1 MYGRCEGGSR
11 CICSAKAAYKSITM
25 LSAIWSDGRTQP
37 LVYEGATDS
46 TMFETYIEKCLLPQV
61 KEGDIAIMDNLRSH
75 KRPKIIEL
83 FESKKA
89 KVIYLPPYSPDLN
102 PIEMMWSKIKALLK
116 NTMTDTLEQL
126 IESIKIAF
134 ESVTEND
141 AKAWYRHA
149 GYVS

>member
-1 MYGRCEGGSR
+1 
-11 CICSAKAAYKSITM
+11 M

-46 TMFETYIEKCLLPQV
+46 TMFETYIEKCLLPHV
-61 KEGDIAIMDNLRSH
+61 EEGDIAIMDNLRSH
-75 KRPKIIEL
+75 KNPKIVEL

-102 PIEMMWSKIKALLK
+102 PIEMMWSKVKALLK
-116 NTMTDTLEQL
+116 NTVTDTLEQL
-126 IESIKIAF
+126 IEGIKTAF
-134 ESVTEND
+134 ESVTKND
-141 AKAWYRHA
+141 AKAWYQHA